1 MRENISAPPFPKGD
15 EKLKELHINLPNHWA
30 IDGET
35 LWVAQI
41 AGDLYE
47 LKNAPCYAYGLNMG
61 DRVEARVDPPALKL
75 QIKKVIKG
83 SGHDTLRALFQEHV
97 PMKER
102 LDLVKAMEAY
112 GAATQQVTAQFF
124 VFDIPPEGDFD
135 AIYQQLESLEKSGL
149 LEFETCEAREEGSF
163 DDLPKGN

>member
-1 MRENISAPPFPKGD
+1 MRENIYDPLSSEDD
-15 EKLKELHINLPNHWA
+15 ENLKELHIDLPNHWA

-35 LWVAQI
+35 LPVVQI
-41 AGDLYE
+41 EGDLYE
-47 LKNAPCYAYGLNMG
+47 LKCAPCYAYGLNMG
-61 DRVEARVDPPALKL
+61 DRVEARIDPPALKL
-75 QIKKVIKG
+75 EIKKVIKR

-112 GAATQQVTAQFF
+112 GAATHQVTAQFF
-124 VFDIPPEGDFD
+124 VFDIPPKGDFD
-135 AIYQQLESLEKSGL
+135 AIYQQLESLEGSGL

-163 DDLPKGN
+163 DDLPKGD